1 MLFDQWF
8 IEWFIEWLTQL
19 LTHEGFLLS
28 VAYLVAHQVVY
39 PVAQW
44 IIRCFCHLNE
54 IVYRLIAACRHC
66 ISEQIE
72 IEVSHSRSKNVLRR
86 RIIEV
91 IAVIVL

>member
-1 MLFDQWF
+1 MLFDQWL
-8 IEWFIEWLTQL
+8 IEWFIEWLTQWF
-19 LTHEGFLLS
+19 THKGFLLS
-28 VAYLVAHQVVY
+28 VAHQVVY

-54 IVYRLIAACRHC
+54 IVYRLIAVCRHC
-66 ISEQIE
+66 ISELIE